1 MNYKFK
7 FSFFQSVEDS
17 TTSATTRPAV
27 ISTTTP
33 TPTRGRLI
41 GTTAPTTTIATPRPT
56 PACPWGR
63 FLCATVNVVRQ
74 CVTAGCKVNL
84 G

>member
-1 MNYKFK
+1 MIYKFK

-17 TTSATTRPAV
+17 TTSAT
-27 ISTTTP
+27 
-33 TPTRGRLI
+33 TRGRLI